1 MSESQPG
8 SVYLL
13 AALAA
18 VGGFLFGYDTGVVS
32 GAMAVILEE
41 EDGLLSNLQGVQRDT
56 WHQLI
61 VASTIGAAA
70 VFALLSG
77 VPNQV
82 LGRKLTILAAS
93 VIFALGSVVMGVANS
108 KEVLL
113 VGRLVVGAAIGIAST
128 VVPVYISGI
137 CLQVEIN
144 VDQCQFRGC
153 SSVTARLADCVLQ
166 HAGGGRAVR
175 GHTSLWSFLSHKPGL
190 EVDVGPGGAPGC
202 STVHRW

>member
-1 MSESQPG
+1 MSPRQPG

-13 AALAA
+13 AGLAA

-41 EDGLLSNLQGVQRDT
+41 EDGLLSGLEGVQRDT

-77 VPNQV
+77 IPNQL
-82 LGRKLTILAAS
+82 LGRKVTILAAS
-93 VIFALGSVVMGVANS
+93 IIFALGSVVMGVANN
-108 KEVLL
+108 KEILL

-137 CLQVEIN
+137 GYRYNPL
-144 VDQCQFRGC
+144 D
-153 SSVTARLADCVLQ
+153 
-166 HAGGGRAVR
+166 
-175 GHTSLWSFLSHKPGL
+175 
-190 EVDVGPGGAPGC
+190 
-202 STVHRW
+202 

>member
-1 MSESQPG
+1 MPERQPG
-8 SVYLL
+8 AVYLL

-41 EDGLLSNLQGVQRDT
+41 EDGLLSSLQGVQRDT

-77 VPNQV
+77 VPNQL

-93 VIFALGSVVMGVANS
+93 IIFGLGSVVMGVAKS

-128 VVPVYISGI
+128 VVPVYISGTI
-137 CLQVEIN
+137 Q
-144 VDQCQFRGC
+144 
-153 SSVTARLADCVLQ
+153 S
-166 HAGGGRAVR
+166 
-175 GHTSLWSFLSHKPGL
+175 
-190 EVDVGPGGAPGC
+190 
-202 STVHRW
+202 

>member
-41 EDGLLSNLQGVQRDT
+41 EDGLLSGLQGVQRDT

-77 VPNQV
+77 VPNQL
-82 LGRKLTILAAS
+82 LGRKVTILAAS
-93 VIFALGSVVMGVANS
+93 IIFALGSVVMGVANN
-108 KEVLL
+108 KEILL

-137 CLQVEIN
+137 GYRYNPL
-144 VDQCQFRGC
+144 D
-153 SSVTARLADCVLQ
+153 
-166 HAGGGRAVR
+166 
-175 GHTSLWSFLSHKPGL
+175 
-190 EVDVGPGGAPGC
+190 
-202 STVHRW
+202 

>member
-1 MSESQPG
+1 MSERQPG

-13 AALAA
+13 SALAA

-41 EDGLLSNLQGVQRDT
+41 EDGLLSDLEGVERDT

-77 VPNQV
+77 VPNQL
-82 LGRKLTILAAS
+82 LGRKVTILAAS
-93 VIFALGSVVMGVANS
+93 IIFAVGSVVMGVAPS

-113 VGRLVVGAAIGIAST
+113 VGRLVVGAAIGLAST
-128 VVPVYISGI
+128 VVPVYISG
-137 CLQVEIN
+137 
-144 VDQCQFRGC
+144 
-153 SSVTARLADCVLQ
+153 
-166 HAGGGRAVR
+166 
-175 GHTSLWSFLSHKPGL
+175 
-190 EVDVGPGGAPGC
+190 
-202 STVHRW
+202 

>member
-1 MSESQPG
+1 MLSLPQFSQSVSQPVSQDSLTVEMAERQPG

-13 AALAA
+13 AGLAA

-41 EDGLLSNLQGVQRDT
+41 EDGLLSDMQGVQRDT

-77 VPNQV
+77 VPNQL
-82 LGRKLTILAAS
+82 LGRKVTILAAS
-93 VIFALGSVVMGVANS
+93 VIFCLGSVVMGLANT
-108 KEVLL
+108 KEILL

-128 VVPVYISGI
+128 VVPVYISG
-137 CLQVEIN
+137 
-144 VDQCQFRGC
+144 R
-153 SSVTARLADCVLQ
+153 RQ
-166 HAGGGRAVR
+166 HYRR
-175 GHTSLWSFLSHKPGL
+175 Q
-190 EVDVGPGGAPGC
+190 
-202 STVHRW
+202 

>member
-41 EDGLLSNLQGVQRDT
+41 EDGLLSGLQGVQRDT

-61 VASTIGAAA
+61 VASAIGAAA

-77 VPNQV
+77 IPNQL
-82 LGRKLTILAAS
+82 LGRKVTILAAS
-93 VIFALGSVVMGVANS
+93 IIFALGSVVMGVANN
-108 KEVLL
+108 KEILL

-137 CLQVEIN
+137 GYRYNPL
-144 VDQCQFRGC
+144 D
-153 SSVTARLADCVLQ
+153 
-166 HAGGGRAVR
+166 
-175 GHTSLWSFLSHKPGL
+175 
-190 EVDVGPGGAPGC
+190 
-202 STVHRW
+202 

>member
-1 MSESQPG
+1 MPERQPG
-8 SVYLL
+8 AVYLL

-41 EDGLLSNLQGVQRDT
+41 EDGLLSSLQGVQRDT

-77 VPNQV
+77 VPNQL

-93 VIFALGSVVMGVANS
+93 IIFGLGSVVMGVAKS

-128 VVPVYISGI
+128 VVPVYISGTI
-137 CLQVEIN
+137 Q
-144 VDQCQFRGC
+144 
-153 SSVTARLADCVLQ
+153 
-166 HAGGGRAVR
+166 
-175 GHTSLWSFLSHKPGL
+175 P
-190 EVDVGPGGAPGC
+190 
-202 STVHRW
+202 